1 MIPRSITSP
10 KKFIIGQDLL
20 AQLDGFIKD
29 FGNNALLICDEFILE
44 RVQQQAMPCLE
55 QAGITACA
63 EKFQGECTDN
73 EIERL
78 RQVVETQGANIVVG
92 IGGGKTLDVAKAVA
106 HYSHASVVIFPTIA
120 SSDAPCTAVSVIYN
134 ENGEFDRYLVLP
146 QNPDVVLADTRL
158 IAQAPEKYFAA
169 GIGDALATFFETRAC
184 CYAASLN
191 LVKTRVSRTGLGMAL
206 MCYELIVDNVEMAM
220 EAVRR
225 QEVTP
230 ALEEMVEAIVY
241 LSGVAV
247 ESGGIACAHA
257 ICNGMSSL
265 EKFNH
270 IQHGEKVAFG
280 LLVQLVLEKAD
291 IEEIENVIYVIK
303 TAGLPLT
310 LADFGIDEFVESDW
324 REVVDIACSPANS
337 MGNMPVKVSA
347 NQVYQAIIEANKLAQ
362 RYHD

>member
-20 AQLDGFIKD
+20 SQLDVFIKD
-29 FGNNALLICDEFILE
+29 FGNNALLICDDFILD
-44 RVQQQAMPCLE
+44 RVQQEALPCLE
-55 QAGITACA
+55 LAGIKAYC
-63 EKFQGECTDN
+63 EKFQYECTDN

-78 RQVVETQGANIVVG
+78 RKIAITQNANVVVG
-92 IGGGKTLDVAKAVA
+92 IGGGKTMDVAKAVA
-106 HYSHASVVIFPTIA
+106 HYSNASVVIFPTIA
-120 SSDAPCTAVSVIYN
+120 SSDAPCTAVSVIYK
-134 ENGEFDRYLVLP
+134 ESGEFDRYLLLP
-146 QNPDVVLADTRL
+146 QNPDVVLADTRI

-169 GIGDALATFFETRAC
+169 GIGDAIATFFETRAC
-184 CYAASLN
+184 CYAAGLN
-191 LVKTRVSRTGLGMAL
+191 LVQKRVSRTGLGMAL

-241 LSGVAV
+241 LSGVAA

-265 EKFNH
+265 EKFNY

-280 LLVQLVLEKAD
+280 LLVQLVLEEAD

-303 TAGLPLT
+303 MAGLPLT
-310 LADFGIDEFVESDW
+310 LADFGINEWVEDDW
-324 REVVDIACSPANS
+324 RQIVDLACSPSGS
-337 MGNMPVKVSA
+337 MSNMPVAVSA
-347 NQVYQAIIEANKLAQ
+347 EQVYQAVIAANELAQ

>member
-20 AQLDGFIKD
+20 AQLDSFIKD

-63 EKFQGECTDN
+63 EKFQGECTEN

-78 RQVVETQGANIVVG
+78 RQLVETQGANIVVG

-169 GIGDALATFFETRAC
+169 GIGDALATF
-184 CYAASLN
+184 LKLG
-191 LVKTRVSRTGLGMAL
+191 LVVM
-206 MCYELIVDNVEMAM
+206 
-220 EAVRR
+220 
-225 QEVTP
+225 Q
-230 ALEEMVEAIVY
+230 
-241 LSGVAV
+241 
-247 ESGGIACAHA
+247 
-257 ICNGMSSL
+257 
-265 EKFNH
+265 
-270 IQHGEKVAFG
+270 
-280 LLVQLVLEKAD
+280 
-291 IEEIENVIYVIK
+291 
-303 TAGLPLT
+303 
-310 LADFGIDEFVESDW
+310 
-324 REVVDIACSPANS
+324 
-337 MGNMPVKVSA
+337 PV
-347 NQVYQAIIEANKLAQ
+347 
-362 RYHD
+362 